1 LEIAGEVQMDR
12 AIARFADG
20 VSDYRPVWAVIEDD
34 FYALVGRQ
42 FATEGTE
49 GGTAW
54 PELTA
59 GYAVWKERHYPGKP
73 ILQRTGELMA
83 SLTSPNAPG
92 AVRVEERKTLTL
104 GTTVPH
110 AIFHQKGTRKM
121 AARPEIRLTE
131 GFKRTAMAHVQGYLV
146 QMATQGG
153 FRTGMKPTDVGWR
166 QAWSARKMP
175 AGAGSWQ
182 AGWM

>member
-1 LEIAGEVQMDR
+1 MDR

-20 VSDYRPVWAVIEDD
+20 VTDYRPMWPVIEDD
-34 FYALVGRQ
+34 FYSLVGRQ
-42 FATEGTE
+42 FATEGAE

-54 PELTA
+54 VSLSDAYGT
-59 GYAVWKERHYPGKP
+59 WKEIHYPGKP

-83 SLTSPNAPG
+83 SLTSPTAPG

-104 GTTVPH
+104 GTTVPY
-110 AIFHQKGTRKM
+110 AIYHQRGTKKM
-121 AARPEIRLTE
+121 PARPEIRLTE
-131 GFKRTAMAHVQGYLV
+131 AFKRTAMHHVQTYLV

-153 FRTGMKPTDVGWR
+153 FRTGMKPTDVGW
-166 QAWSARKMP
+166 QGAWAGRKMP
-175 AGAGSWQ
+175 AGAGPWQ